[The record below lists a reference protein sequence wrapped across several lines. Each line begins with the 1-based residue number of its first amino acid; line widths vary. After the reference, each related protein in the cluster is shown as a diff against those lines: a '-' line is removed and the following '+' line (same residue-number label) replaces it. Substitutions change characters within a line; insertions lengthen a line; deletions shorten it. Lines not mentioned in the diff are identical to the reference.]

1 MKKQISIL
9 FRFLITIY
17 KVNPK
22 IVIGNLFL
30 RTLSALLPIATLWIG
45 KLIIDAITEQQ
56 TIQHVLFLIFVEAIC
71 GIVLLFSNRLIRLFN
86 ELVNQEFSIN
96 VSSQIIKH
104 ANSFSMEELE
114 NAEFYNLMS
123 RAVDETDN
131 ASEMIEHILDD
142 IEMLI
147 SIIVYSVSIITFNA
161 WVILLF
167 LASLIPSVIGEYK
180 FYIKFYQLRKSWT
193 DNRREINYLTWL
205 STTDINMKEIKTF
218 QLSDFLVEKLTNRKK
233 SYFNLL
239 KTLRKRQVAICG
251 SLAAMSLVCYYLAY
265 GFVAYNA
272 LIRIISIGTL
282 VYLSAAL
289 RNINVSFTQL
299 FSSFTWLSYQSLY
312 INDFFLF
319 MDMEPKMIEETGA
332 EKMRVSKLVKNIELK
347 DIGYK
352 YPNSDRWVFRHINLT
367 IPIGQK
373 LVVLG
378 ANGSGK
384 TTLLKLITGLY
395 QPTEGQ
401 IYLDGKDAKKIE
413 NRQELFGV
421 IFQDYIK
428 YEFTAKENI
437 AISNL
442 KRQEDHELITEC
454 SKRSGAFEIIDRLPL
469 KWEQVLSNR
478 FRNGVQLS
486 GGEWQK
492 VAIARAVFSD
502 RPILILDE
510 PAASLDIMSE
520 KLLFENLLSHYSEVQ
535 TKTIVLVSHRLSQIR
550 NIERIILLGDGVILG
565 DGSHHELLQSSQAY
579 REIYDAYING

>member
-17 KVNPK
+17 KINPK

-272 LIRIISIGTL
+272 QIRIISIGTL

>member
-17 KVNPK
+17 KINPK

-218 QLSDFLVEKLTNRKK
+218 QLGDFLVEKLTNRKK

>member
-1 MKKQISIL
+1 
-9 FRFLITIY
+9 
-17 KVNPK
+17 
-22 IVIGNLFL
+22 
-30 RTLSALLPIATLWIG
+30 
-45 KLIIDAITEQQ
+45 
-56 TIQHVLFLIFVEAIC
+56 
-71 GIVLLFSNRLIRLFN
+71 
-86 ELVNQEFSIN
+86 
-96 VSSQIIKH
+96 
-104 ANSFSMEELE
+104 MEELE

-535 TKTIVLVSHRLSQIR
+535 TKTIVLVSHRLSHIR

>member
-218 QLSDFLVEKLTNRKK
+218 QLSDFLVEKLTNKKK

>member
-17 KVNPK
+17 KINPK

-167 LASLIPSVIGEYK
+167 LTSLIPSVIGEYK

-218 QLSDFLVEKLTNRKK
+218 QLGDFLVEKLTNRKK

-272 LIRIISIGTL
+272 LIKIISIGTL

>member
-17 KVNPK
+17 KINPK

-167 LASLIPSVIGEYK
+167 LTSLIPSVIGEYK

-218 QLSDFLVEKLTNRKK
+218 QLGDFLVEKLTNRKK

>member
-17 KVNPK
+17 KINPK